1 MSIPVNPRLDYYRQY
16 NKVHN
21 NRIVELNKQYR
32 HNNKEEFN
40 AKRRLHYAK
49 NKDRVKQ
56 KYNEQ
61 SAIMYVQKL
70 FV

>member
-1 MSIPVNPRLDYYRQY
+1 MSSPVNPRLDYHRQY

-21 NRIVELNKQYR
+21 DRIVKLNKQYR

-49 NKDRVKQ
+49 KK
-56 KYNEQ
+56 E
-61 SAIMYVQKL
+61 L
-70 FV
+70 FNQIKVGDDIVITPP